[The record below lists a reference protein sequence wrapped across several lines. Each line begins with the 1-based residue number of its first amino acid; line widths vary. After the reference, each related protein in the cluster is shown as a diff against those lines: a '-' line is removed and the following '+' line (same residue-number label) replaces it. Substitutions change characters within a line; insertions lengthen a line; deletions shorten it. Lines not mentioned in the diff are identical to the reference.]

1 MENIFVLFA
10 ILMQTFLIIIINH
23 YIYILDNPI
32 ALKMLLP
39 FINLAMFLL
48 VIILLVSIKKLETT
62 AKRKLE
68 INLLR
73 DHLKQIENLLSS
85 IQTQKHDHTK
95 HIQTL
100 QAMVHLGEIEATQK
114 YIDGIAENYWY
125 MQDIINVGHPAL
137 TALLNSKRKVAE
149 IKKIEFDFSVKC
161 DISQIHI
168 TSWDLCSIIG
178 NLVDNAFEA
187 VIKNKDN
194 KRVGMELKLEDTNYM
209 IYVYNNGPRL
219 TTKEKTQI
227 FEPGFTT
234 KDSIGR
240 GYGLYLVQKLVQNYH
255 GDIQIISE
263 DKTTFIV
270 SIPLRRSDYD

>member
-1 MENIFVLFA
+1 MENIFVVLTV
-10 ILMQTFLIIIINH
+10 LLQTFLLVVINH
-23 YIYILDNPI
+23 YIYILDNPE
-32 ALKMLLP
+32 ALKILLP
-39 FINLAMFLL
+39 FINLIMISLVIFLL
-48 VIILLVSIKKLETT
+48 VLIKRLETS
-62 AKRKLE
+62 AKKKLE

-85 IQTQKHDHTK
+85 MQSQKHDHTK

-100 QAMVHLGEIEATQK
+100 QAMIHLGEIEAAEN
-114 YIDGIAENYWY
+114 YIEGIAEAYWY

-137 TALLNSKRKVAE
+137 TALLNSKRKFAE
-149 IKKIEFDFSVKC
+149 IRKIEFDFCVKC

-187 VIKNKDN
+187 VTENKDH
-194 KRVGMELKLEDTNYM
+194 KRVGMELKLEDNNYV

-219 TTKEKTQI
+219 STKERRRI

-240 GYGLYLVQKLVQNYH
+240 GYGLYLVQKLVENYH
-255 GDIQIISE
+255 GSIQIFSD

-270 SIPLRRSDYD
+270 TIPLKEKWQ

>member
-1 MENIFVLFA
+1 MENIFIVLTV
-10 ILMQTFLIIIINH
+10 LLQTFLLVVINH
-23 YIYILDNPI
+23 YIYILDNPE
-32 ALKMLLP
+32 ALKILLP
-39 FINLAMFLL
+39 FINLIMISLVIFLL
-48 VIILLVSIKKLETT
+48 VLIKRLETNAKKKLEM
-62 AKRKLE
+62 
-68 INLLR
+68 NLLR

-85 IQTQKHDHTK
+85 MQSQKHDHTK

-100 QAMVHLGEIEATQK
+100 QAMIHLGEIEAAEN
-114 YIDGIAENYWY
+114 YIEGIAETYWY

-149 IKKIEFDFSVKC
+149 IRKIEFDFCVKC

-187 VIKNKDN
+187 VTENKDH
-194 KRVGMELKLEDTNYM
+194 KRVGMELKLEDNNYV
-209 IYVYNNGPRL
+209 IYVYNNGPKL
-219 TTKEKTQI
+219 SSKERRRI

-234 KDSIGR
+234 KDSMGR
-240 GYGLYLVQKLVQNYH
+240 GYGLYLVQKLVENYH
-255 GDIQIISE
+255 GSIQVFSN

-270 SIPLRRSDYD
+270 TIPPKEK

>member
-1 MENIFVLFA
+1 MENIFIVLTV
-10 ILMQTFLIIIINH
+10 LLQTFLLVVINH
-23 YIYILDNPI
+23 YIYILDNPEN
-32 ALKMLLP
+32 LKILLP
-39 FINLAMFLL
+39 FINLIMVSLVIFLL
-48 VIILLVSIKKLETT
+48 VLIKRLETN
-62 AKRKLE
+62 AKKKLE

-73 DHLKQIENLLSS
+73 DHLKQIEHLLSS
-85 IQTQKHDHTK
+85 MQSQKHDHTK

-100 QAMVHLGEIEATQK
+100 QAMIHLGEIEAAQK

-187 VIKNKDN
+187 VTENKNHKQ
-194 KRVGMELKLEDTNYM
+194 VGLELKLEDNNYV
-209 IYVYNNGPRL
+209 IYVYNNGPKL
-219 TTKEKTQI
+219 SSKEKLKI

-234 KDSIGR
+234 KESIGR
-240 GYGLYLVQKLVQNYH
+240 GYGLYLVKKLVENYH
-255 GDIQIISE
+255 GNIQVFSN

-270 SIPLRRSDYD
+270 SIPLKEK

>member
-1 MENIFVLFA
+1 MENIAIVLTV
-10 ILMQTFLIIIINH
+10 LMQTFLIIVMNH
-23 YIYILDNPI
+23 YIYILDNPA

-39 FINLAMFLL
+39 FINLLMILLISFLL
-48 VIILLVSIKKLETT
+48 ISIKKLENN
-62 AKRKLE
+62 ARRKVE

-73 DHLKQIENLLSS
+73 DHLKQIESLLFSM
-85 IQTQKHDHTK
+85 QTQKHDHTK

-100 QAMVHLGEIEATQK
+100 QAMIHLGEIAEAEK
-114 YIDGIAENYWY
+114 YIDGIAESYWY

-161 DISQIHI
+161 DVSQIHI
-168 TSWDLCSIIG
+168 PSWDLCSIIA
-178 NLVDNAFEA
+178 NLLDNAFEA
-187 VIKNKDN
+187 VTGNN
-194 KRVGMELKLEDTNYM
+194 GHKRVGMEIKLEDHLYQ

-219 TTKEKTQI
+219 TLAEKRRI
-227 FEPGFTT
+227 FDLGYTT

-240 GYGLYLVQKLVQNYH
+240 GYGLYLVQKLVQNYQ
-255 GDIQIISE
+255 GEIQIISE

-270 SIPLRRSDYD
+270 SIPRKEKEYD

>member
-1 MENIFVLFA
+1 MENIFIVLTV
-10 ILMQTFLIIIINH
+10 LLQTFLLVVINH
-23 YIYILDNPI
+23 YIYILDNPEN
-32 ALKMLLP
+32 LKILLP
-39 FINLAMFLL
+39 FINLIMVSLVIFLL
-48 VIILLVSIKKLETT
+48 VLIKRLETN
-62 AKRKLE
+62 AKKKLE

-73 DHLKQIENLLSS
+73 DHLKQIEHLLSS
-85 IQTQKHDHTK
+85 MQSQKHDHTK

-100 QAMVHLGEIEATQK
+100 QAMIHLGEIEAAPK

-187 VIKNKDN
+187 VTENKNHKQ
-194 KRVGMELKLEDTNYM
+194 VGLELKLEDNNYV
-209 IYVYNNGPRL
+209 IYVYNNGPKL
-219 TTKEKTQI
+219 SSKEKLKI

-234 KDSIGR
+234 KESIGR
-240 GYGLYLVQKLVQNYH
+240 GYGLYLVKKLVENYH
-255 GDIQIISE
+255 GNIQVFSN

-270 SIPLRRSDYD
+270 SIPLKEK

>member
-1 MENIFVLFA
+1 MENISIVLTV
-10 ILMQTFLIIIINH
+10 LMQTFLIIVVNH
-23 YIYILDNPI
+23 YIYILNNPDT
-32 ALKMLLP
+32 LKILLP
-39 FINLAMFLL
+39 FINLLMFLL
-48 VIILLVSIKKLETT
+48 VSFLLISIKKLEIN
-62 AKRKLE
+62 ARRKVE

-85 IQTQKHDHTK
+85 MQTQKHDHTK

-100 QAMVHLGEIEATQK
+100 QAMVHLGEIEAAKK

-161 DISQIHI
+161 DISIIHI

-178 NLVDNAFEA
+178 NLLDNAIEA
-187 VIKNKDN
+187 VTSNN
-194 KRVGMELKLEDTNYM
+194 GHKRVGMELKLEDNKYM
-209 IYVYNNGPRL
+209 IYVYNNGPTL
-219 TTKEKTQI
+219 TSEEKRKI
-227 FEPGFTT
+227 FEPGYTT

-240 GYGLYLVQKLVQNYH
+240 GYGLYLIQKLVENYQ
-255 GDIQIISE
+255 GNIQIISE

-270 SIPLRRSDYD
+270 SIPQKEKW

>member
-1 MENIFVLFA
+1 MENIFIVLTV
-10 ILMQTFLIIIINH
+10 LLQTFLLVIINH
-23 YIYILDNPI
+23 YIYILDNPE
-32 ALKMLLP
+32 ALKILLP
-39 FINLAMFLL
+39 FINLIMISLVIFLL
-48 VIILLVSIKKLETT
+48 VLIKRLETN
-62 AKRKLE
+62 AKKRLE
-68 INLLR
+68 MSLLR

-85 IQTQKHDHTK
+85 MQSQKHDHTK

-100 QAMVHLGEIEATQK
+100 QAMIHLGEFEA
-114 YIDGIAENYWY
+114 AETYWY

-149 IKKIEFDFSVKC
+149 IRKIEFDFCVKC

-187 VIKNKDN
+187 VTENKDH
-194 KRVGMELKLEDTNYM
+194 KRVGMELKLEDNNYV
-209 IYVYNNGPRL
+209 IYVYNNGPKL
-219 TTKEKTQI
+219 SSKERRRI

-234 KDSIGR
+234 KESIGR
-240 GYGLYLVQKLVQNYH
+240 GYGLYLVQKLVENYH
-255 GDIQIISE
+255 GNIQVFSN

-270 SIPLRRSDYD
+270 TIPLKEK